1 MVVLGLIGR
10 PDASLCHDGAACLV
24 VDGTV
29 VGGLE
34 QERVS
39 RRRYAPGEGP
49 EAAVRTLLSAHGVH
63 PAEVQGIGYAWQEA
77 PAGSRS
83 VDGPVP
89 CGVYVSDKLTETI
102 LPTLATELGTREIF
116 FFDHHLCHAAQAYCL
131 NSHATADILVA
142 DGWGG
147 DGSTSLFHVHNG
159 KFRLLERFDRCWSL
173 GMLYGAASAYARQ
186 GWWGGPG
193 KLMALSSYGRRSDFR
208 FLTFD
213 PATGQFAL
221 NPSLHGVEPNGLSW
235 DRLGAQWLSIFENN
249 VFPFTST
256 SANTFD
262 YAPFA
267 ADVQAN
273 IEELGLGLAARLRQL
288 SGEETLLL
296 SGGVALNAIMNRR
309 IARESGYR
317 KVAGTVAPNDG
328 GTVFGA
334 AMLAQNILG
343 KPLQPLPKDH
353 PLPIFFGPPVTTSA
367 VEAAVAKSSVSAHR
381 MEPDK
386 LRKEVAVALARG
398 EIVAWFDGS
407 NEFGPRALGAR
418 SLLAAPTS
426 RSVLDKINRVK
437 GREPWR
443 PAALSLTAEGFA
455 ALDMEPVAHGL
466 TEYMLCTH
474 RVGEPGMRKAVA
486 GVHVD
491 GTSRA
496 QYVPRRLQ
504 GFSALLEAVGDESG
518 LPAVI
523 NTSLNTRG
531 NPMVLTADH
540 AVDLMEEAS
549 DINMLVM
556 SPYVVRRS

>member
-1 MVVLGLIGR
+1 MIVLGLIGR
-10 PDASLCHDGAACLV
+10 PDVPLCHDGAACLV

-29 VGGLE
+29 VGALE

-39 RRRYAPGEGP
+39 RRRHARGEGP
-49 EAAVRTLLSAHGVH
+49 EDAVRTLLSAHGVH
-63 PAEVQGIGYAWQEA
+63 PAEVQAIGYAWQDA
-77 PAGSRS
+77 PVGSQS

-89 CGVYVSDKLTETI
+89 CGVYVTDKLTDII
-102 LPTLATELGTREIF
+102 LPTLGAELGTREIF
-116 FFDHHLCHAAQAYCL
+116 FFDHHLCHAAQVYCL
-131 NSHATADILVA
+131 NPYATADILVA

-147 DGSTSLFHVHNG
+147 DGSTSLFHVQNG
-159 KFRLLERFDRCWSL
+159 EFRLLERFDRCWSL
-173 GMLYGAASAYARQ
+173 GMLYGAASAYGKQ
-186 GWWGGPG
+186 GWWGAG
-193 KLMALSSYGRRSDFR
+193 KLMGLSSYGRRSDFR
-208 FLTFD
+208 YMTFD
-213 PATGQFAL
+213 PATGEFAL
-221 NPSLHGVEPNGLSW
+221 NSSLRGVEPNGLNW
-235 DRLGAQWLSIFENN
+235 DRLGAQWLEIFESN

-267 ADVQAN
+267 ADVQAT
-273 IEELGLGLAARLRQL
+273 IEELGLGLAARLRRL

-296 SGGVALNAIMNRR
+296 SGGVALNANMNGL
-309 IARESGYR
+309 IARESGYQN
-317 KVAGTVAPNDG
+317 VASTVAPNDG

-343 KPLQPLPKDH
+343 KPVQPLPEDH
-353 PLPIFFGPPVTTSA
+353 DPPIFFGPPLVGSA
-367 VEAAVAKSSVSAHR
+367 VQAALDKWSVPAQR

-386 LRKEVAVALARG
+386 LRREVAAALARG
-398 EIVAWFDGS
+398 EVVAWFDGS

-426 RSVLDKINRVK
+426 RCVLDKVNRVK
-437 GREPWR
+437 GRQPWR

-455 ALDMEPVAHGL
+455 ALDMEPVVNGL

-474 RVGEPGMRKAVA
+474 RVGDSGMQKAIA
-486 GVHVD
+486 GIHVD

-496 QYVPRRLQ
+496 QYVPPRLQ
-504 GFSALLEAVGDESG
+504 GFSALLEAVGEETG

-531 NPMVLTADH
+531 NPMVLTADQ
-540 AVDLMEEAS
+540 AIELMDEAS
-549 DINMLVM
+549 EIDMLVM
-556 SPYVVRRS
+556 PPYLVRRS